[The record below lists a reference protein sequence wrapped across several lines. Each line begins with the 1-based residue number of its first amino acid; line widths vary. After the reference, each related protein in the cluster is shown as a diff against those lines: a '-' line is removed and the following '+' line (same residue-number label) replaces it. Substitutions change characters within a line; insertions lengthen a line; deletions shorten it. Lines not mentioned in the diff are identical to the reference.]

1 MFFGSNKR
9 KYEFENVSID
19 SRISNEILVSLT
31 SYLNKNSQTF
41 TNWFEDAVGHFLANP
56 VKPELGFMG
65 LSSDAVIL
73 QSLTEDTVRIVDGD
87 AHMYNMSIFEE
98 EDGRVS
104 LTLVRYEDPAV
115 EVLYSTDDDDG
126 AVRIHSDGFYITWN
140 NGKTVVTP
148 TALETKVISSFTIL
162 DVELLEE
169 LYKKV
174 NSPEFSQHLKAKSLS
189 EVFSLSTYL
198 AEFGNSPD
206 EEKPQKE
213 ISDDFIDFL
222 SLGKN
227 SDESEEKEDEG
238 VEIPIPDA
246 EEETKTAPEKEF
258 DTRAFVPEEDGVVV
272 SPMAANLDSD
282 DFHDKF

>member
-56 VKPELGFMG
+56 VKPELGFLE

-206 EEKPQKE
+206 EEEPKE
-213 ISDDFIDFL
+213 VVSDDFIDFL

-227 SDESEEKEDEG
+227 SDESEEKKAEG

-246 EEETKTAPEKEF
+246 EEETAPEKEF
-258 DTRAFVPEEDGVVV
+258 DTRAFVPEEDGVVI
-272 SPMAANLDSD
+272 SSMATDMVSD

>member
-9 KYEFENVSID
+9 KYGETFENVSLD
-19 SRISNEILVSLT
+19 SRISNEILMSLT
-31 SYLNKNSQTF
+31 SYLKENNQTF
-41 TNWFEDAVGHFLANP
+41 TNWFEDAVGHFMANP
-56 VKPELGFMG
+56 VKPEQGFLE

-87 AHMYNMSIFEE
+87 ARMFNMTIFEE
-98 EDGRVS
+98 ENGPVS
-104 LTLVRYEDPAV
+104 LTLVRYEDPSV
-115 EVLYSTDDDDG
+115 EIIYSTDGDDG
-126 AVRIHSDGFYITWN
+126 TVRIHSDGFYITWN

-148 TALETKVISSFTIL
+148 TALGTKVIPSFTIF

-174 NSPEFSQHLKAKSLS
+174 NSPEFAQHLKAKSLS

-206 EEKPQKE
+206 EENPQKE

-222 SLGKN
+222 SLGN
-227 SDESEEKEDEG
+227 NSEEAEG
-238 VEIPIPDA
+238 VEIPIPDV
-246 EEETKTAPEKEF
+246 EEDAAPEKEF
-258 DTRAFVPEEDGVVV
+258 DTRAFVPEEDGVVI
-272 SPMAANLDSD
+272 SPMATDMISD

>member
-9 KYEFENVSID
+9 KYEFENVSVD
-19 SRISNEILVSLT
+19 SRVSNEILMSLT
-31 SYLNKNSQTF
+31 SFLKQSNLTF
-41 TNWFEDAVGHFLANP
+41 TNWFEDAVGHFIANP
-56 VKPELGFMG
+56 VKPELGFLE
-65 LSSDAVIL
+65 LSSDAVII

-98 EDGRVS
+98 EDGRVN

-189 EVFSLSTYL
+189 EVFSLSKYL

-206 EEKPQKE
+206 EEEPKE
-213 ISDDFIDFL
+213 VVSDDFIDFL

-227 SDESEEKEDEG
+227 SDESEEKKAEG

-246 EEETKTAPEKEF
+246 EEETAPEKEF
-258 DTRAFVPEEDGVVV
+258 DTRAFVPEEDGFVI
-272 SPMAANLDSD
+272 SPMATDRVFD

>member
-31 SYLNKNSQTF
+31 SYLNENSQTF

-115 EVLYSTDDDDG
+115 EVLYSTDNEDG

-213 ISDDFIDFL
+213 ISDDFL

-227 SDESEEKEDEG
+227 SDESEEKEAEG

>member
-19 SRISNEILVSLT
+19 SRVSNEILMSLT
-31 SYLNKNSQTF
+31 SFLKQSDLTF
-41 TNWFEDAVGHFLANP
+41 TNWFEDAVGHFIANP
-56 VKPELGFMG
+56 VKPELGFLE
-65 LSSDAVIL
+65 LSSDAVII

-98 EDGRVS
+98 EDGRVN

-115 EVLYSTDDDDG
+115 EVLYSTDDEDG

-206 EEKPQKE
+206 EEEPKE
-213 ISDDFIDFL
+213 VVSDDFIDFL
-222 SLGKN
+222 SLN
-227 SDESEEKEDEG
+227 SDESEEKKAEG

-246 EEETKTAPEKEF
+246 EDENAPEKEF
-258 DTRAFVPEEDGVVV
+258 DTRAFVPEEDGVVI
-272 SPMAANLDSD
+272 SSMATDMVSD

>member
-31 SYLNKNSQTF
+31 SYLKQSNQTF
-41 TNWFEDAVGHFLANP
+41 TNWFEDAVGHFMANP
-56 VKPELGFMG
+56 VKPELGFLE

-73 QSLTEDTVRIVDGD
+73 QSLTEDTVRIVDGN

-206 EEKPQKE
+206 EEEPKE
-213 ISDDFIDFL
+213 VVSDDFIDFL

-227 SDESEEKEDEG
+227 SDESEEKEAEG

-246 EEETKTAPEKEF
+246 EEENAPEKEF
-258 DTRAFVPEEDGVVV
+258 DTRAFVPEEDGVVI
-272 SPMAANLDSD
+272 SSMATDMVSD

>member
-9 KYEFENVSID
+9 KYEFENVSVD
-19 SRISNEILVSLT
+19 SRVSNEILMSLT
-31 SYLNKNSQTF
+31 SFLKQSDLTF
-41 TNWFEDAVGHFLANP
+41 TNWFEDAVGHFIANP
-56 VKPELGFMG
+56 VKPELGFLE
-65 LSSDAVIL
+65 LSSDAVII

-87 AHMYNMSIFEE
+87 ARMYNMSIFEE
-98 EDGRVS
+98 EDGRVN

-189 EVFSLSTYL
+189 EVFSLSKYL

-206 EEKPQKE
+206 EEEPKE
-213 ISDDFIDFL
+213 VVSDDFIDFL
-222 SLGKN
+222 SLN
-227 SDESEEKEDEG
+227 SDESEEKKAEG

-246 EEETKTAPEKEF
+246 EAKTAPEKEF
-258 DTRAFVPEEDGVVV
+258 DTRAFVPEEDGFVI
-272 SPMAANLDSD
+272 SPMATDRVFD

>member
-9 KYEFENVSID
+9 KYEFENVSVD
-19 SRISNEILVSLT
+19 SRVSNEILMSLT
-31 SYLNKNSQTF
+31 SFLKQSNLTF
-41 TNWFEDAVGHFLANP
+41 TNWFEDAVGHFIANP
-56 VKPELGFMG
+56 VKPELGFLE
-65 LSSDAVIL
+65 LSSDAVII

-87 AHMYNMSIFEE
+87 ARMYNMSIFEE
-98 EDGRVS
+98 EDGRVN

-189 EVFSLSTYL
+189 EVFSLSKYL

-206 EEKPQKE
+206 EEEPKE
-213 ISDDFIDFL
+213 VVSDDFIDFL
-222 SLGKN
+222 SLN
-227 SDESEEKEDEG
+227 SDESEEKKAEG
-238 VEIPIPDA
+238 MEIPIPDA
-246 EEETKTAPEKEF
+246 EEETALEKEF
-258 DTRAFVPEEDGVVV
+258 DTRAFVPEEDGFVI
-272 SPMAANLDSD
+272 SPMATDRVFD

>member
-19 SRISNEILVSLT
+19 SRISNEILMSLT
-31 SYLNKNSQTF
+31 SYLKQSNQTF
-41 TNWFEDAVGHFLANP
+41 TNWFEDAVGHFMANP
-56 VKPELGFMG
+56 VKPELGFLE

-73 QSLTEDTVRIVDGD
+73 QSLTEDTVRIVDGN
-87 AHMYNMSIFEE
+87 AHMFNMSIFEE

-206 EEKPQKE
+206 EEEPKE
-213 ISDDFIDFL
+213 VVSDNFFDFL

-227 SDESEEKEDEG
+227 SDESEEKKAEG

-246 EEETKTAPEKEF
+246 EDGTAPEKEF

>member
-9 KYEFENVSID
+9 KYEFENVSVD
-19 SRISNEILVSLT
+19 SRVSNEILMSLT
-31 SYLNKNSQTF
+31 SYLKQSNQTF

-56 VKPELGFMG
+56 VKPELGFLE

-174 NSPEFSQHLKAKSLS
+174 NCPEFSQHLKAKSLS

-227 SDESEEKEDEG
+227 SDESEEKEAEG

-246 EEETKTAPEKEF
+246 EVKTAPEKEF

>member
-9 KYEFENVSID
+9 KYEFENVSVD
-19 SRISNEILVSLT
+19 SRVSNEILMSLT
-31 SYLNKNSQTF
+31 SFLKQSDLTF
-41 TNWFEDAVGHFLANP
+41 TNWFEDAVGHFIANP
-56 VKPELGFMG
+56 VKPELGFLE
-65 LSSDAVIL
+65 LSSDAVII

-87 AHMYNMSIFEE
+87 ARMYNMSIFEE
-98 EDGRVS
+98 EDGRVN

-115 EVLYSTDDDDG
+115 EVLYSTDDYDG

-189 EVFSLSTYL
+189 EVFSLSKYL

-206 EEKPQKE
+206 EEEPKE
-213 ISDDFIDFL
+213 VVSDDFIDFL
-222 SLGKN
+222 SLN
-227 SDESEEKEDEG
+227 SDESEEKKAEG

-246 EEETKTAPEKEF
+246 EEETAPPEKEF
-258 DTRAFVPEEDGVVV
+258 DTRAFVPEEDGFVI
-272 SPMAANLDSD
+272 SPMATDRVFD

>member
-174 NSPEFSQHLKAKSLS
+174 NCPEFSQHLKAKSLS

-213 ISDDFIDFL
+213 ISDDFL

>member
-31 SYLNKNSQTF
+31 SYLKQSNQTF
-41 TNWFEDAVGHFLANP
+41 TNWFEDAVGHFMANP
-56 VKPELGFMG
+56 VKPELGFLE

-73 QSLTEDTVRIVDGD
+73 QSLTEDTVRIVDGN

-206 EEKPQKE
+206 EEEPKE
-213 ISDDFIDFL
+213 VVSDDFIDFL

-227 SDESEEKEDEG
+227 SDESEEKEAEG

-246 EEETKTAPEKEF
+246 EEETAPEKEF
-258 DTRAFVPEEDGVVV
+258 DTRAFVPEEDGVVI
-272 SPMAANLDSD
+272 SSMATDMVSD

>member
-148 TALETKVISSFTIL
+148 TALGTKVIPSFTIF
-162 DVELLEE
+162 DVELPYAAE
-169 LYKKV
+169 
-174 NSPEFSQHLKAKSLS
+174 SM
-189 EVFSLSTYL
+189 LST
-198 AEFGNSPD
+198 N
-206 EEKPQKE
+206 
-213 ISDDFIDFL
+213 DDD
-222 SLGKN
+222 
-227 SDESEEKEDEG
+227 SE
-238 VEIPIPDA
+238 
-246 EEETKTAPEKEF
+246 
-258 DTRAFVPEEDGVVV
+258 
-272 SPMAANLDSD
+272 D
-282 DFHDKF
+282 DIFE

>member
-9 KYEFENVSID
+9 KYEFENVSVD
-19 SRISNEILVSLT
+19 SRVSNEILMSLT
-31 SYLNKNSQTF
+31 SYLKQSNQTF
-41 TNWFEDAVGHFLANP
+41 TNWFEDAVGHFIANP
-56 VKPELGFMG
+56 VKPELGFLE

-98 EDGRVS
+98 EDGRVN

-189 EVFSLSTYL
+189 EVFSLSKYL

-206 EEKPQKE
+206 EEEPKE
-213 ISDDFIDFL
+213 VVSDDFIDFL

-227 SDESEEKEDEG
+227 SDESEEKKAEG

-246 EEETKTAPEKEF
+246 EAKTAPDKEF
-258 DTRAFVPEEDGVVV
+258 DTRAFVPEEDGFVI
-272 SPMAANLDSD
+272 SPMATDRVFD